1 MKILVTGGAGF
12 IGTNLIKRLLKEGHQ
27 VVSIDNY
34 STGLKKNEQLGAI
47 YVEKDLK
54 FLDEHNN
61 SYWEKFDIVYHLDA
75 KARIQPSFINP
86 IDYFETNATVTMKIA
101 EICSKLNIPLIYAG
115 SSSHHSG
122 KFENP
127 YTFSKDIGEDI
138 LEMFAR
144 CFNLRYSIARFYN
157 VYGPYQLLE
166 GGYTTLIGKW
176 INNISKSLPCEIY
189 GDGEQTRDF
198 THVDDIIDALI
209 LIIEK
214 EAYGNKFELGRGE
227 NISINKVAKMF
238 KINPVYKNSKPGEAR
253 DTLCKNKTSHKVL
266 NWIPKKNLIDFIKHL
281 EE

>member
-12 IGTNLIKRLLKEGHQ
+12 IGTNLIKRLLKGGHQ

-54 FLDEHNN
+54 FLDKCDNF
-61 SYWEKFDIVYHLDA
+61 YWEKFDIVYHLAA

-101 EICSKLNIPLIYAG
+101 EICSKFNIPLIYAG

-122 KFENP
+122 KFKNP

-138 LEMFAR
+138 LEMFYN

-166 GGYTTLIGKW
+166 GGYTTLIGNW
-176 INNISKSLPCEIY
+176 VNNINKSLPCEIY

-209 LIIEK
+209 LIIKK

-238 KINPVYKNSKPGEAR
+238 KINPVYKNSKSGEAR
-253 DTLCKNKTSHKVL
+253 DTLCENKIAHKIL
-266 NWIPKKNLIDFIKHL
+266 NWTPKKDLMDFIKDL
-281 EE
+281 EK